1 MILIKKRS
9 EYLIKYTFL
18 WHMDKQVI
26 SELNPDYL
34 KIIKMIKTGRAHE
47 IHQDQHEYLTIC
59 PKHGGK
65 FKDPSCRK
73 SKTTQPFSKAPA
85 EVRAFRLKN
94 SYVDLIISRELKKN
108 DYWPR

>member
-1 MILIKKRS
+1 
-9 EYLIKYTFL
+9 
-18 WHMDKQVI
+18 MDKQVI